1 MYLGTSAFPKPVQA
15 TTINRN
21 TFLDD
26 LVHSLY
32 LHSSKWKFIPRAC
45 SKSPIRRAQIIT
57 YLFRSLG
64 TTILC
69 ASRMEAKMPVCM
81 RVLLTFAL
89 VATPLAIAGP
99 KKKDP
104 LPAYVLKAHT
114 AVVIVDPSAGT
125 SLNSPLANKKAQEDV
140 EQALMKWG
148 RLSLVLDPQSA
159 DLVIVIRKGSG
170 KLVEP
175 TIGGLPT
182 NDRPV
187 IVQQTD
193 RNIRIGGQQGRAPG
207 SPQQPSPQDTSASPQ
222 MEVAPPDDMFSVY
235 EGRSEGAIDQ
245 RPIAWRLVAK
255 NALHSPDVPAV
266 VEFRKAV
273 ESAEK
278 EKKSKP

>member
-1 MYLGTSAFPKPVQA
+1 MM
-15 TTINRN
+15 R
-21 TFLDD
+21 
-26 LVHSLY
+26 
-32 LHSSKWKFIPRAC
+32 
-45 SKSPIRRAQIIT
+45 IRM
-57 YLFRSLG
+57 G
-64 TTILC
+64 
-69 ASRMEAKMPVCM
+69 
-81 RVLLTFAL
+81 VLLTFVL
-89 VATPLAIAGP
+89 VAISLAIAGP
-99 KKKDP
+99 KKKDQ

-114 AVVIVDPSAGT
+114 AVVIIDPSAGV
-125 SLNSPLANKKAQEDV
+125 SASSPLANKRALEDV
-140 EQALMKWG
+140 EQSLMKWG

-170 KLVEP
+170 KLVQP

-193 RNIRIGGQQGRAPG
+193 SSIRIGGQQGRSPG
-207 SPQQPSPQDTSASPQ
+207 APQQPLPQDTNAGPQ
-222 MEVAPPDDMFSVY
+222 MEVTSPDDMFSVY

-245 RPIAWRLVAK
+245 RPIAWRYVTK

-266 VEFRKAV
+266 VEFRKAI